1 MTISSNKLSDGV
13 IDNLHSV
20 IRMQH
25 KQNIELAIQF
35 NDDNQQNEDIKE
47 DPYIHIKRL
56 SV

>member
-13 IDNLHSV
+13 IENLHSV